1 MDKKARFN
9 SLFDQ
14 YYASVLRLCKGYFGG
29 DEAVASD
36 CAQET
41 FLKAWEALDGFR
53 GDSALSTWVYRIA
66 VNTCLLHLRK
76 QSTRKELPTTVFP
89 VVIQENE
96 SMADEDKVQKMYACI
111 QKLDEKQKLITL
123 MMLEG
128 VEYPDIAQ
136 VVGITEEALRV
147 RIHRIKKNLT
157 KCVEHGSV

>member
-1 MDKKARFN
+1 M
-9 SLFDQ
+9 
-14 YYASVLRLCKGYFGG
+14 
-29 DEAVASD
+29 
-36 CAQET
+36 
-41 FLKAWEALDGFR
+41 
-53 GDSALSTWVYRIA
+53 
-66 VNTCLLHLRK
+66 
-76 QSTRKELPTTVFP
+76 FP

-157 KCVEHGSV
+157 KCVEHGNV